1 MVGSWLNAD
10 ADSICCE
17 LSHLLAMLY
26 CCICCLRW
34 QLTAFLWPLLLG
46 TVTAMSGTP
55 GMATETGNGQHH
67 SSQIAA

>member
-1 MVGSWLNAD
+1 
-10 ADSICCE
+10 
-17 LSHLLAMLY
+17 MLY
-26 CCICCLRW
+26 CRICCLRW
-34 QLTAFLWPLLLG
+34 QLTAVLWPLLLG